1 MKLDERIVLL
11 TDIITCFNIEKAKSF
26 IGQKGYFADII
37 SSYQNLGNI
46 TYGTLTEIKDND
58 YPFEEDNHECW
69 RFFIPES
76 LLKPKPKEK
85 QYRPFKDTKEF
96 FIKTNFEAGDVIRVY
111 SKAHNTECY
120 LMLIGWTDD
129 MLMLGN
135 FRGMCFD
142 ELFEWFELWDGEENF
157 IPFGVLE

>member
-58 YPFEEDNHECW
+58 YPFEEDSHEWW
-69 RFFIPES
+69 RFFIPEIR
-76 LLKPKPKEK
+76 LKPVEK
-85 QYRPFKDTKEF
+85 VFRPCTLDEFGLHIGDLIRFRRKDVH
-96 FIKTNFEAGDVIRVY
+96 NFEVGTMYMGYMKTDGIVKVLLGQCYY
-111 SKAHNTECY
+111 SLE
-120 LMLIGWTDD
+120 
-129 MLMLGN
+129 
-135 FRGMCFD
+135 
-142 ELFEWFELWDGEENF
+142 ELFEDYEWYDRDSNTWEM
-157 IPFGVLE
+157 FGVEED

>member
-69 RFFIPES
+69 RFFIPEIR
-76 LLKPKPKEK
+76 LKTVEKVFKPCTLDDFGLHIGDLI
-85 QYRPFKDTKEF
+85 RFRRKDDHNIEVGTMYMGY
-96 FIKTNFEAGDVIRVY
+96 IKTNGSVKVLLGQCYY
-111 SKAHNTECY
+111 SLEV
-120 LMLIGWTDD
+120 
-129 MLMLGN
+129 
-135 FRGMCFD
+135 
-142 ELFEWFELWDGEENF
+142 LFNDYEWFDSDSNTWE
-157 IPFGVLE
+157 PFGVEE